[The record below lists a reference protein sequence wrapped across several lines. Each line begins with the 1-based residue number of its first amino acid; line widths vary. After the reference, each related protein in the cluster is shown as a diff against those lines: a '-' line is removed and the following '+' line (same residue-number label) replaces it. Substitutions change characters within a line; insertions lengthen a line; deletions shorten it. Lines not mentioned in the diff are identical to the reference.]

1 MTIQYIFSDLDGT
14 LLNSAGQV
22 SAVNQKAIAACKL
35 PLTLVSARA
44 PQEMHRVITKLN
56 LTTPQIAFNGGLI
69 FRPHATKLEV
79 LSKSTIDFT
88 LAGRLLT
95 VLKLYFPQVSL
106 SFYDLHNWYTERI
119 DKEIR
124 YAQKLNQ
131 QPITQ
136 LQPATFFSQR
146 HHEVFKL
153 MLLTFDWKQMVALN
167 DFLAKLDI
175 PGVSIQQSGNYCL
188 GITSAQAKKSRG
200 LKYVLQREH
209 LAAQNAAAFGDGYN
223 DLPML
228 EMVGY
233 PIVMGNAFAALKKP
247 NVFVT
252 KTNDENGVGYALN
265 QLVQRNLVA
274 V

>member
-1 MTIQYIFSDLDGT
+1 MTIHYIFSDLDGT

-22 SAVNQKAIAACKL
+22 SVANQKALAACKL

-44 PQEMHRVITKLN
+44 PQEMQSVITKLN
-56 LTTPQIAFNGGLI
+56 LTTPQIAFNGGLV
-69 FRPHATKLEV
+69 FQPQADKPAV

-95 VLKLYFPQVSL
+95 VLKLYFPQISL

-146 HHEVFKL
+146 HHEVFKI
-153 MLLTFDWKQMVALN
+153 MLLTFDLNQMAAVN
-167 DFLAKLDI
+167 DFLAKLAI
-175 PGVSIQQSGNYCL
+175 AGISVQQSASYCL
-188 GITSAQAKKSRG
+188 EITSAQAKKSRG
-200 LKYVLQREH
+200 LKYVLQQEH
-209 LAAQNAAAFGDGYN
+209 LTAIMTY
-223 DLPML
+223 
-228 EMVGY
+228 
-233 PIVMGNAFAALKKP
+233 
-247 NVFVT
+247 
-252 KTNDENGVGYALN
+252 
-265 QLVQRNLVA
+265 RC
-274 V
+274 